1 MEVTTRCNAA
11 CVYCPRTAYR
21 DTWHDRSLSPGHV
34 PAPAAGAQENPPGP
48 PPGLGGP
55 FLHPDF
61 FTLTALAKEAGCR
74 VSTTTNGMLLNA
86 EKLRQV
92 VASGLDLIAFSLTG
106 LEERNDRARPG
117 TSFRQVLAAIQTLN
131 RLKAAAGSATPQIH
145 IAYLL
150 SSPACPTWKSCPS
163 SLTGLGVQQ
172 AVISTLDFV
181 PTRELAGESFPAGD
195 PAAHEDLQARL
206 AATAAAAASGG
217 VPVHYPLKPPG
228 DRGLLCPENPLRGAL
243 RGGGRRRLPLRLH
256 QPAGIP
262 GDLPGARGNSPTN
275 PWSSGT
281 CWTRV
286 WGPSGDSRL
295 MPTSVA
301 LFHRPPGHP
310 WPGIS
315 EKIVLLQHFVVI
327 SPIILHLE
335 GLCADRGIIKLALGG
350 IKPCF
355 SLPAALPGTGDL
367 CLCL

>member
-21 DTWHDRSLSPGHV
+21 DAWRDRSLSPATFRRLL
-34 PAPAAGAQENPPGP
+34 PALKKTRLVHLQGWGE
-48 PPGLGGP
+48 P

-150 SSPACPTWKSCPS
+150 LKSGLPD
-163 SLTGLGVQQ
+163 LEKLPQFLEGLGVQQ

-181 PTRELAGESFPAGD
+181 PTRELAGETFPAGD
-195 PAAHEDLQARL
+195 PAAHAELQARL
-206 AATAAAAASGG
+206 AAMAAAAGRVG
-217 VPVHYPLKPPG
+217 VPVHYPLKSPG
-228 DRGLLCPENPLRGAL
+228 ARGLLCPKIPW
-243 RGGGRRRLPLRLH
+243 GRSAWRRTAPSPPVSSPTCRY
-256 QPAGIP
+256 P
-262 GDLPGARGNSPTN
+262 GRPTWGSAGNSPTN

-301 LFHRPPGHP
+301 LFSPVAWPP
-310 WPGIS
+310 
-315 EKIVLLQHFVVI
+315 
-327 SPIILHLE
+327 
-335 GLCADRGIIKLALGG
+335 
-350 IKPCF
+350 
-355 SLPAALPGTGDL
+355 PAATA
-367 CLCL
+367 